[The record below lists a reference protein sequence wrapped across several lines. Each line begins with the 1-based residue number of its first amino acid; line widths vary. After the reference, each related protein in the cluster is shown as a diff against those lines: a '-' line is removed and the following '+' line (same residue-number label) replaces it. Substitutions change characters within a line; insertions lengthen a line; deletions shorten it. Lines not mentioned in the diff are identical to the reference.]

1 MSLADTLHGPRATAA
16 MFAALAAFWGTSFVA
31 IQAGL
36 HDFPPLLFAALRFG
50 IAGLVVLG
58 YAVCT
63 TERWLPRTRAEWLQV
78 TIGGVLVIAVYHGLL
93 YLGERHVP
101 GAVAAVI
108 VSMAPVLTA
117 VFASLVLSE
126 DSIGSVEIVGFALG
140 VLGVVAIAAPGGGAL
155 AGVGL
160 VPIALVVI
168 GTATFA
174 LGGVLTRPLA
184 TSLPLRSM
192 QAWTMLVG
200 AALLFGGA
208 GLRGESVAAIH
219 WTPTAVLSLAYL
231 TGVSGVLAFLLYF
244 ELLDRTGPST
254 VHLVS
259 YLEPVVATVMSVAL
273 LGEGVGPATA
283 VGFLAVLTGFF
294 LVERARFGTTF
305 RRLVRFVRRHV
316 LRRTS
321 NPDDRTSYAGGYTNS
336 ETSD

>member
-1 MSLADTLHGPRATAA
+1 MSLADTLHGPRTTAT
-16 MFAALAAFWGTSFVA
+16 MFVALAAFWGTSFVA
-31 IQAGL
+31 IQTGL
-36 HDFPPLLFAALRFG
+36 HAFPPLLFAALRFG

-58 YAVCT
+58 YAAYT
-63 TERWLPRTRAEWLQV
+63 TARWFPRTRAEWLQV

-108 VSMAPVLTA
+108 VSLAPILTA

-126 DSIGSVEIVGFALG
+126 DSIGGVELVGFGLG
-140 VLGVVAIAAPGGGAL
+140 ILGVVAIAAPGGGAL

-160 VPIALVVI
+160 VPVGLVVL

-208 GLRGESVAAIH
+208 GLRGESFAAIH
-219 WTPTAVLSLAYL
+219 WTPGSIASLAYL
-231 TGVSGVLAFLLYF
+231 TGISGVLAFLLYF
-244 ELLDRTGPST
+244 ELLDRAGPST

-273 LGEGVGPATA
+273 LGQGVGPTTA
-283 VGFLAVLTGFF
+283 VGFLAVFTGFVVVERDRF
-294 LVERARFGTTF
+294 AVFDDARERARLAYV
-305 RRLVRFVRRHV
+305 RLVHSEHVPSSGRHGYE
-316 LRRTS
+316 RA
-321 NPDDRTSYAGGYTNS
+321 DD
-336 ETSD
+336 